1 MLFALFLQT
10 LNFMLLSIHEG
21 VMSMEKE
28 EMPNE
33 NNTDIQ
39 SELES
44 SPEDEMSEE
53 NLQKEL
59 LKQVVELKNQIND
72 LKAEISKGK
81 SDETQDKPLNEPVQ
95 SPPAKKR
102 KKKWSWLGELVFYAV
117 LIVLVGGAFF
127 IRSNADGRPT
137 LIAGFS
143 AFVVKTGSMQAEIP
157 QGSLVITKQVDPKS
171 LQVGDDITFM
181 VNQTA
186 TITHRIIGITEDF
199 NGTGQRAFETQG
211 IMNKEPDKNLVP
223 AVNVVG
229 KVVFHSKV
237 IGKMAIFVG
246 KNWPIMLYAAVVI
259 GGMFVVLKRVM
270 KDDGKQ
276 SPKKLDSQKQHENS
290 TPKDEG

>member
-1 MLFALFLQT
+1 
-10 LNFMLLSIHEG
+10 
-21 VMSMEKE
+21 MEKE

-39 SELES
+39 SELEF
-44 SPEDEMSEE
+44 SPEDEISEE

-81 SDETQDKPLNEPVQ
+81 SDETQDTPTNELEQ
-95 SPPAKKR
+95 SLPAKKQ
-102 KKKWSWLGELVFYAV
+102 KKKFGWLGELIFYAV
-117 LIVLVGGAFF
+117 LIVLVVGAFF
-127 IRSNADGRPT
+127 IRSNSDGRPT

-270 KDDGKQ
+270 KDDGKP